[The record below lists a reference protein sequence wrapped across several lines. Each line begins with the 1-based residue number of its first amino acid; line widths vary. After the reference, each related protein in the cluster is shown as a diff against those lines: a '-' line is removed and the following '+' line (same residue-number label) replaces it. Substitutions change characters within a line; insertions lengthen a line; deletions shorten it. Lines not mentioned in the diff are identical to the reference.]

1 MEGNLFTAFIL
12 YMFTLGFAIPVFLI
26 ILFYGLLVGRLFTRY
41 HSSRVS
47 QVPVNRIAIYT
58 MAISIFFVV
67 CWSPYWIAALY
78 GLYRTQRPL
87 NRPASTTFIYV
98 MYGIHALP
106 YVNSASNWLLYG
118 LLNGQLIR
126 RANIQKKS
134 LVIDNKIN
142 EFNDKLVQSPNFFNS
157 QRVVGRLSLL
167 PNTTDSL
174 L

>member
-1 MEGNLFTAFIL
+1 
-12 YMFTLGFAIPVFLI
+12 
-26 ILFYGLLVGRLFTRY
+26 
-41 HSSRVS
+41 
-47 QVPVNRIAIYT
+47 

-118 LLNGQLIR
+118 NILYGKMKRQNAIFYTKICFRGLFYDLAFFILENLLIFFIYNLI
-126 RANIQKKS
+126 
-134 LVIDNKIN
+134 LKI
-142 EFNDKLVQSPNFFNS
+142 
-157 QRVVGRLSLL
+157 G
-167 PNTTDSL
+167 
-174 L
+174 